1 MAGKRYSPQ
10 AQRLGNGPGRGASRY
25 HLRRWI
31 YRARRLWPDQSDR
44 REVRAFSLL
53 PRAAAE
59 REGDQWSPRALYLW
73 REGFHRVQ
81 GYSTY
86 QPTQQL
92 HSRLSCWISRH
103 RWMRRQRRISD
114 AASRGTRASREGGP
128 SRSEERRE
136 GKECGRK

>member
-1 MAGKRYSPQ
+1 MMYHRFLVLINQRPLRSSRPYNLVPDTTLFRSVRYY
-10 AQRLGNGPGRGASRY
+10 L
-25 HLRRWI
+25 LRWI
-31 YRARRLWPDQSDR
+31 YRVRRLWPDQSDR

-59 REGDQWSPRALYLW
+59 REGVQWSPRALYLW

-114 AASRGTRASREGGP
+114 AA
-128 SRSEERRE
+128 
-136 GKECGRK
+136 

>member
-73 REGFHRVQ
+73 RE
-81 GYSTY
+81 
-86 QPTQQL
+86 
-92 HSRLSCWISRH
+92 
-103 RWMRRQRRISD
+103 
-114 AASRGTRASREGGP
+114 
-128 SRSEERRE
+128 RSEEHTSELQSLMRTSYAVFCL
-136 GKECGRK
+136 KKNKTPNVKYHYD